1 MVVGQGSLLDVHEV
15 LVVLAYMNDLVNRLI
30 FQIVKRK
37 MSGRTKRRIKEEDEE
52 DVSDPKPNM
61 TVKKR

>member
-15 LVVLAYMNDLVNRLI
+15 LVVWAYMNDLVNCMI
-30 FQIVKRK
+30 FQIAKRK